1 MLLQWEVPDYGVW
14 NKFLAKKGIY
24 EKHAETFDRQSINL
38 FTGITYKSEV
48 VEIN

>member
-1 MLLQWEVPDYGVW
+1 MLLQWEVPDYGVL
-14 NKFLAKKGIY
+14 NKFLAKKSIY